1 MPDKGSAERVT
12 GTFNEPG
19 FSTKAVDM
27 SIPCSWVS
35 TLLSSW
41 PGARATGQ
49 GPMASNGCVADRL
62 MSPHTRHQT
71 ERFSPTGTE
80 GADPRTELPFS
91 FSVQVSLVYARQCS
105 GCVASTW
112 YYYFTSLDHV
122 RLSIS
127 TRPFRVSLNKVPE
140 YQLAHFVDSGQ
151 SCGCQ
156 S

>member
-1 MPDKGSAERVT
+1 MPDKGSAERVS

-49 GPMASNGCVADRL
+49 GPMACNGCVADRL
-62 MSPHTRHQT
+62 MSPHTRLQT
-71 ERFSPTGTE
+71 ERFSPTRTE

-91 FSVQVSLVYARQCS
+91 FSVQVSLVYARQCTK
-105 GCVASTW
+105 A
-112 YYYFTSLDHV
+112 
-122 RLSIS
+122 
-127 TRPFRVSLNKVPE
+127 
-140 YQLAHFVDSGQ
+140 
-151 SCGCQ
+151 
-156 S
+156 

>member
-1 MPDKGSAERVT
+1 MPDNGSAERVT
-12 GTFNEPG
+12 RTFNEPG

-41 PGARATGQ
+41 PAARATGQ

-91 FSVQVSLVYARQCS
+91 LSVQVIPCLCS
-105 GCVASTW
+105 AVVQYTTLWFLGCSASD
-112 YYYFTSLDHV
+112 TSYELAVH
-122 RLSIS
+122 S
-127 TRPFRVSLNKVPE
+127 VP
-140 YQLAHFVDSGQ
+140 LL
-151 SCGCQ
+151 
-156 S
+156 